1 MPCQKDRS
9 YQQIFLF
16 TLQMLRI
23 NYYRLEFRNQRPASS
38 FNMLLK
44 LANFSESSSMPVTEW
59 D

>member
-16 TLQMLRI
+16 TLQRLRI
-23 NYYRLEFRNQRPASS
+23 NCYRLGFRNQRSARS

-44 LANFSESSSMPVTEW
+44 LANFSESSSMPVTE
-59 D
+59 